1 MDPHLL
7 RTFVT
12 VAACGSFSAAA
23 ARLGYTQ
30 SAVSQHIAALESDL
44 GTPLLRRRPV
54 EPTPAGERLLEHA
67 APILLRLD
75 AARAD
80 VRRTVADPPS
90 TLTLAASPLA
100 AGRLG
105 TALAEVRRSY
115 PGTET
120 SLTVCGRAQVATG
133 VAAGT
138 FTLGLIDGIATPTD
152 PLHLTTAVQLRT
164 TPIAHDTLAVALPNH
179 HPLALRPTTGLPAP
193 ASAGL
198 PAQASAAQP
207 DQASAGQ
214 PVPASAG
221 LPAPASAGQPDQAS
235 AGQPDQASAG
245 QPVRASAGRP
255 DGASPRAR
263 RGLALGDLADARWID
278 APDLAAPLPALRAA
292 AGSDALRPAFTY
304 NGTDLHT
311 LLRLIAS
318 GHGLAVL
325 PQSAITPDLAAV
337 PLTTPRLVH
346 RTELLHGHLTEPAA
360 EALATA
366 LSTHE

>member
-12 VAACGSFSAAA
+12 VAECGSFSAAA
-23 ARLGYTQ
+23 KRLGYTQ

-67 APILLRLD
+67 GPILLRLD

-90 TLTLAASPLA
+90 TLTLAASSLA
-100 AGRLG
+100 AGSLG
-105 TALAEVRRSY
+105 AALAEVRRTY

-120 SLTVCGRAQVATG
+120 SLTVCGRDEVATG

-138 FTLGLIDGIATPTD
+138 FTLGLTDGTATPTD
-152 PLHLTTAVQLRT
+152 PLHLTNAVQLRS
-164 TPIAHDTLAVALPNH
+164 TPIAHEPLAVALPRS
-179 HPLALRPTTGLPAP
+179 HPLATRTT
-193 ASAGL
+193 
-198 PAQASAAQP
+198 
-207 DQASAGQ
+207 
-214 PVPASAG
+214 
-221 LPAPASAGQPDQAS
+221 
-235 AGQPDQASAG
+235 
-245 QPVRASAGRP
+245 RP
-255 DGASPRAR
+255 DPQPGHPSAEHGDHPSSQGR
-263 RGLALGDLADARWID
+263 RGVSLGDLADARWID
-278 APDLAAPLPALRAA
+278 APDLGAPLPALRAA

-311 LLRLIAS
+311 LLQLIAA

-325 PQSAITPDLAAV
+325 PQSAVTPDLAAV

-346 RTELLHGHLTEPAA
+346 RIELLHGHLTEPAA
-360 EALATA
+360 EALARA
-366 LSTHE
+366 LSRESGTRG

>member
-12 VAACGSFSAAA
+12 VAECGSFSAAA

-54 EPTPAGERLLEHA
+54 EPTQAGERLLEHA
-67 APILLRLD
+67 GPILLRLD

-100 AGRLG
+100 AGSLG
-105 TALAEVRRSY
+105 AVLAEVRRAY

-120 SLTVCGRAQVATG
+120 SLTVCGREEVATG

-138 FTLGLIDGIATPTD
+138 FTLGLTDGIATPTD
-152 PLHLTTAVQLRT
+152 PLRLTNAVQLRT
-164 TPIAHDTLAVALPNH
+164 TPIAHEPLAIALPHN
-179 HPLALRPTTGLPAP
+179 HPLATRTTHPDAHPNRAP
-193 ASAGL
+193 VGHRDHASNAQRDDASAH
-198 PAQASAAQP
+198 PP
-207 DQASAGQ
+207 N
-214 PVPASAG
+214 
-221 LPAPASAGQPDQAS
+221 
-235 AGQPDQASAG
+235 
-245 QPVRASAGRP
+245 RASAGRP
-255 DGASPRAR
+255 DLVSSRVR
-263 RGLALGDLADARWID
+263 RGVSLGDLADARWID

-311 LLRLIAS
+311 LLKLIAA

-325 PQSAITPDLAAV
+325 PQSAVTPDLAAV

-346 RTELLHGHLTEPAA
+346 RIELLHGHLTEPAA
-360 EALATA
+360 EALARA
-366 LSTHE
+366 LSAPDQLSRESGSRG

>member
-1 MDPHLL
+1 MGVDPHLL

-12 VAACGSFSAAA
+12 VAECGSFSAAA

-120 SLTVCGRAQVATG
+120 SLTVCGRAEVATG

-179 HPLALRPTTGLPAP
+179 HPLALRTTTSHPAP
-193 ASAGL
+193 ASPVQPALASPGL
-198 PAQASAAQP
+198 PALASP
-207 DQASAGQ
+207 
-214 PVPASAG
+214 
-221 LPAPASAGQPDQAS
+221 GQPD
-235 AGQPDQASAG
+235 G
-245 QPVRASAGRP
+245 ASAGRP
-255 DGASPRAR
+255 DRGSPRAR

-304 NGTDLHT
+304 SGTDLHT

-325 PQSAITPDLAAV
+325 PHSAITPDLAAV

-346 RTELLHGHLTEPAA
+346 RTELLHGHLAEPAA

-366 LSTHE
+366 LSNHE